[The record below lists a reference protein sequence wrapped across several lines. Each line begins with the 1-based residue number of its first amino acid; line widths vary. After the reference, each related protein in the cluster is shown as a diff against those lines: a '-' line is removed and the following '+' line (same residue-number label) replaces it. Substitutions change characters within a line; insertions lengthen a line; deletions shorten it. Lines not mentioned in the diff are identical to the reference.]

1 MIKFIARKIDRSTSF
16 NKIEQINEQ
25 EYQLEYPVNIQKHL
39 IMSEQE
45 YSDDYQLLKQN
56 PPGVSLKL
64 NIGTP
69 KIETPS
75 KLPYVL
81 DENHQRQKGRM
92 KFYDDAKKYG
102 FLVLDE
108 DGTDVFIHYDD
119 LQAAGITME
128 KMKLYKIVHQN
139 NPQYVKFTKNGGPY
153 FEFTLMN
160 YMGKYNKSRKAIDL
174 QLLNQI

>member
-1 MIKFIARKIDRSTSF
+1 M
-16 NKIEQINEQ
+16 
-25 EYQLEYPVNIQKHL
+25 EYPVNIQKR
-39 IMSEQE
+39 INISDQE
-45 YSDDYQLLKQN
+45 YNDDYQLLKQN

-75 KLPYVL
+75 KLPYVAFL
-81 DENHQRQKGRM
+81 LYQYIRQKGRM

-108 DGTDVFIHYDD
+108 DGTDVFVHYDD
-119 LQAAGITME
+119 LQAAGINIE

>member
-1 MIKFIARKIDRSTSF
+1 MIKFVARKIERSSSLKKDEQ
-16 NKIEQINEQ
+16 KIEEELQFD
-25 EYQLEYPVNIQKHL
+25 YPVTIQKPL
-39 IMSEQE
+39 TISDQE

-81 DENHQRQKGRM
+81 DDSLQRQKGRM
-92 KFYDDAKKYG
+92 KFYDDTKKYG

-108 DGTDVFIHYDD
+108 DGTDVFVHYDD
-119 LQAAGITME
+119 LQAAGITLE

-174 QLLNQI
+174 QLLNQT